1 MGFAGPGGREN
12 GGHAV
17 TIQQFW
23 PGHVP
28 PTHRPDLV
36 RPGARFCR
44 TEAGAAFLGGA
55 IWSNRRS
62 LDQPSVPFRLAL
74 SLLSFTRI
82 MWTLLRS
89 LAGHLY
95 RNFYAHDAWALASHI
110 ALSVLLALFPFLI
123 FITALASFFGT
134 VEAAET
140 VVRLL
145 FEAWPESVAAP
156 IATEL
161 KTVLTGQRRDLLT
174 LGAVLAIWFA
184 SSGVEALRT
193 GLNRAYGVIDRRP
206 FYQTRLQSIL
216 FVIAAAGAL
225 IAYALLVVFWPA
237 IWRAT
242 AFFWPDWA
250 DDAGTFDMLRIAG
263 TTTMLAAAVMLA
275 HLFLPAGHPPLA
287 RLWPG
292 VLATLLLWLL
302 MGFGF
307 GFYLTRYASY
317 TSTYAGFASA
327 MIALVFLYG
336 LAVIFVLGGE
346 LNAALA
352 KVKRAQERAI
362 EN

>member
-1 MGFAGPGGREN
+1 
-12 GGHAV
+12 
-17 TIQQFW
+17 
-23 PGHVP
+23 
-28 PTHRPDLV
+28 
-36 RPGARFCR
+36 
-44 TEAGAAFLGGA
+44 
-55 IWSNRRS
+55 
-62 LDQPSVPFRLAL
+62 
-74 SLLSFTRI
+74 
-82 MWTLLRS
+82 MWTTFTT

-123 FITALASFFGT
+123 FLTALASFFGT
-134 VEAAET
+134 SETADT

-145 FEAWPESVAAP
+145 FEAWPETVAAP
-156 IATEL
+156 IATEIT
-161 KTVLTGQRRDLLT
+161 TVLTGQRRDLLT

-193 GLNRAYGVIDRRP
+193 GLNRAYGVVDRRP
-206 FYQTRLQSIL
+206 FYVTRLQSIL

-237 IWRAT
+237 IWKVIAVVL
-242 AFFWPDWA
+242 PGWA
-250 DDAGTFDMLRIAG
+250 DYSGTFDILRITG
-263 TTTMLAAAVMLA
+263 TTALLTAAVTLA
-275 HLFLPAGHPPLA
+275 HLYLPAGLPPLA

-292 VLATLLLWLL
+292 VAATLVLWLV
-302 MGFGF
+302 MGFTF

-317 TSTYAGFASA
+317 ASTYAGFASA

-352 KVKRAQERAI
+352 KVRRDRGRLAAM
-362 EN
+362 